1 MKRLSNWAHYQILV
15 LGIRKCLLK
24 LNSMR
29 LIRPQ
34 SEPNRCK
41 CIRKPKVCPITQ
53 PSYEL
58 QLVGVS
64 LAECPAM
71 WVFMDQW
78 DTRDVLRLDSVCCS
92 ALCTSSVCPIS
103 LAIIVP
109 LTWPTAD
116 WASLT
121 PPPTPHPATTPFPN
135 PFPFLACVYICIR
148 LGKHFSCLSKVAFNG
163 PS

>member
-1 MKRLSNWAHYQILV
+1 MRKR
-15 LGIRKCLLK
+15 LLK
-24 LNSMR
+24 LNFTR

-34 SEPNRCK
+34 SDPNRGK

-121 PPPTPHPATTPFPN
+121 PPPTPHPATTLHFPTLSPFGLCLHLH
-135 PFPFLACVYICIR
+135 PFRQAFFLPFESRI
-148 LGKHFSCLSKVAFNG
+148 
-163 PS
+163 